1 MKRITFFILSILC
14 FTACNNDIDITNDIK
29 AEEDVPQ
36 IQLVMPDAAEVQV
49 YSTAT
54 PSECKIDEIWVLVFS
69 ADSLTLEH
77 YEQINGS
84 DIITS
89 PQDRAVQLLPQLN
102 VPDTKL
108 AGNSLG
114 TFLNGKVIVCVA
126 NTGLSTNPSSA
137 TLKPSNINATFPLP
151 VKSSYSG
158 GDALPMYGAFMFSS
172 MGGFSCEMERVVAK
186 VQVQMGTSDP
196 DVTGTFDANT
206 VTYSIHNVWNSGRVV
221 SAPSA
226 GTSVNTTDFFLVQ
239 KDNAPQSQTHAYVYE
254 TTASN
259 AFTVGRHH
267 ILLRAGATS
276 YYRLDFF
283 DGDEFLNIKRNHHY
297 LFTINKVRS
306 AGYATPAEAR
316 MYPGGN
322 IEYSINV
329 GDGRYATSNGQYAI
343 VTSVDTLFVPATGTT
358 TITAK
363 IMGEITALPTTNSI
377 AYTGGLTGPASFVAA
392 SLAAG
397 QSIAVASSG
406 FSGSGSITFK
416 AGNITHVLPVRAQ

>member
-29 AEEDVPQ
+29 TAEEVPQ
-36 IQLVMPDAAEVQV
+36 IELVMPDAAEVQV

-54 PSECKIDEIWVLVFS
+54 PSESEIRGIWVLVFDGNTLKHS
-69 ADSLTLEH
+69 ERIDSSRIVKSTRSQAL
-77 YEQINGS
+77 
-84 DIITS
+84 
-89 PQDRAVQLLPQLN
+89 QLLPQLTN
-102 VPDTKL
+102 VDTGG
-108 AGNSLG
+108 ADLG
-114 TFLNGKVIVCVA
+114 VFLNGKRIVCIA
-126 NTGLSTNPSSA
+126 NSGVSTVPSSI
-137 TLKPSNINATFPLP
+137 TPSTINATFNFTKPY
-151 VKSSYSG
+151 YSG
-158 GDALPMYGAFMFSS
+158 GDSLPMYGEFLWPGNFT
-172 MGGFSCEMERVVAK
+172 CEMTRVVAK
-186 VQVQMGTSDP
+186 VQVQMGTSVS
-196 DVTGTFDANT
+196 DVTGTFDAET
-206 VTYSIHNVWNSGRVV
+206 VTYSIHNVWNSGQAA
-221 SAPSA
+221 SAPA
-226 GTSVNTTDFFLVQ
+226 TGTPVNTSDFSLVQ
-239 KDNAPQSQTHAYVYE
+239 KNNAPQSQTHAYVYE
-254 TTASN
+254 TISSASN
-259 AFTVGRHH
+259 TTFAANRHH
-267 ILLRAGATS
+267 ILLRAGAAS

-283 DGDEFLNIKRNHHY
+283 AGNEFLNIERNHHY

-377 AYTGGLTGPASFVAA
+377 AYTAGLTGPASFVAA